1 MPRFLSF
8 PLLPRFRSGMSL
20 ARSLTLLIILVCA
33 ALVSITVLLGWNA
46 RGEWLEND
54 RKSLE
59 NLAFSLAQHADATFS
74 QTDTIV
80 LDIAERIED
89 AWPAQVGREHLRHVL
104 IQKVAQQKQLA
115 GLLVLDADGHE
126 VADSEAATMSGNAA
140 ARDCLNYHREHES
153 RTARI
158 GPPERSHVTGEW
170 VIPLSR
176 RIETPDGRFGGVVV
190 ASIKVSHFS
199 VYHQRFSVGDNGLIA
214 MNLMSGELVARR
226 PDVSRL
232 IGSNL
237 ADTELFRNYLARY
250 SGGSVIQVSPLDGI
264 ERQYAY
270 RRLAAYPLVVLAGK
284 PVIDS
289 LAGWRMRMMLQSGFV
304 LALICLISV
313 GGAMLVRQA
322 RAQTRARKQL
332 NESYA
337 KVKDL
342 ELALDEHA
350 ILAITD
356 TNHRIIYA
364 NDRFCSIS
372 RYSRA
377 ELLGQDPGIV
387 ASGFHPPA
395 FLQDIRDTIAAGKV
409 WRGDTCN
416 RAKDGSLYWTS
427 STVVPFLDA
436 DGKPYQYVA
445 IRTDIT
451 AQKEAEENLR
461 NAKTVLQES
470 NAQLLVLSGEDAL
483 TGLANRRRFDD
494 ALQQESARMALVGMP
509 LALLM
514 IDVDHFKTY
523 NDRYGHPAGDEC
535 LRQVARVLQRHAKR
549 PGDLVA
555 RYGGEEFAILLAN
568 TDQAG
573 ARVMAG
579 ELRTAL
585 IALALPH
592 QDNPAGLVT
601 VSIGLHA
608 VAAANENQA
617 ADRLVELADQALYA
631 AKAAGRNT
639 VCEAAE
645 PEAAPVG

>member
-1 MPRFLSF
+1 MPRFISF
-8 PLLPRFRSGMSL
+8 PPSPRFMAKMSL
-20 ARSLTLLIILVCA
+20 ARSLTLLIVLVCA
-33 ALVSITVLLGWNA
+33 ALIVLTVVLGWSA
-46 RGEWLEND
+46 RREWLEND

-59 NLAFSLAQHADATFS
+59 NLAYSLAQHADATFS
-74 QTDTIV
+74 QTDTVV
-80 LDIAERIED
+80 LDITERVED
-89 AWPAQVGREHLRHVL
+89 AWPDELARPRLQLVLAQKAAR
-104 IQKVAQQKQLA
+104 QKQLA
-115 GLLVLDADGHE
+115 SVLVFDAAGRE
-126 VADSEAATMSGNAA
+126 LADSAPAQTTADNAERHAYLYHRNNESRA
-140 ARDCLNYHREHES
+140 ARV
-153 RTARI
+153 
-158 GPPERSHVTGEW
+158 GPPERSRATGEW

-176 RIETPDGRFGGVVV
+176 RIVMPDGRFGGVVV
-190 ASIKVSHFS
+190 ASIRVDHFNIH
-199 VYHQRFSVGDNGLIA
+199 HQRFSVGDRGLVA

-226 PDVSRL
+226 PEVSRL

-250 SGGSVIQVSPLDGI
+250 SNGSVTLVSPLDGI

-270 RRLAAYPLVVLAGK
+270 RRLANFPLVVLAGT
-284 PVIDS
+284 PLVDS

-304 LALICLISV
+304 LVLILVIGL
-313 GGAMLVRQA
+313 GGATLVRQVG
-322 RAQTRARKQL
+322 AQTRAKKQL
-332 NESYA
+332 KESFA
-337 KVKDL
+337 KVKNL
-342 ELALDEHA
+342 EQALDEHA

-356 TNHRIIYA
+356 TSHRIVHA

-372 RYSRA
+372 RYSRT

-387 ASGFHPPA
+387 ASGVHTPA
-395 FLQDIRDTIAAGKV
+395 FMQEIRDTIAAGQV

-451 AQKEAEENLR
+451 TQKKAEEHLL

-470 NAQLLVLSGEDAL
+470 NAQLLVLNSQDAL
-483 TGLANRRRFDD
+483 TGLANRRRFDHV
-494 ALQQESARMALVGMP
+494 LLQESARLARVGMP

-535 LRQVARVLQRHAKR
+535 LRKVARLLQRHAKR

-568 TDQAG
+568 TDHAG
-573 ARVMAG
+573 AGVLAEEVRA
-579 ELRTAL
+579 AL
-585 IALALPH
+585 VEMALPH
-592 QDNPAGLVT
+592 QGNPAGIVT
-601 VSIGLHA
+601 VSIGLHSVLA
-608 VAAANENQA
+608 VDDPQA
-617 ADRLVELADQALYA
+617 GTRLVERADQALYA
-631 AKAAGRNT
+631 AKAAGRNA
-639 VCEAAE
+639 VRGECEAEGALHD
-645 PEAAPVG
+645 

>member
-1 MPRFLSF
+1 
-8 PLLPRFRSGMSL
+8 MSL
-20 ARSLTLLIILVCA
+20 ARSLTLLIALVCA
-33 ALVSITVLLGWNA
+33 ALVAITVLLGWNA

-54 RKSLE
+54 LKSME

-74 QTDTIV
+74 QSDTVV
-80 LDIAERIED
+80 LDIAERIAET
-89 AWPAQVGREHLRHVL
+89 WPAEVGRAHLRHVL
-104 IQKVAQQKQLA
+104 VQKVVQQKQIA
-115 GLLVLDADGHE
+115 GLLVLNAEGHE
-126 VADSEAATMSGNAA
+126 VADSQVATMDGRAA
-140 ARDCLNYHREHES
+140 ARDCFIYHRDSES
-153 RTARI
+153 RIARI
-158 GPPERSHVTGEW
+158 GPPERSHATGEW

-176 RIETPDGRFGGVVV
+176 RIETPDGQFGGVVV
-190 ASIKVSHFS
+190 ASIKLSHFS
-199 VYHQRFSVGDNGLIA
+199 AYHQRFSVGERGLIA

-226 PDVSRL
+226 PDVSNL
-232 IGSNL
+232 IGSSL
-237 ADTELFRNYLARY
+237 ADTELFRNYLTRH
-250 SGGSVIQVSPLDGI
+250 SNGTVTQVSPLDGI

-284 PVIDS
+284 PVVDS

-304 LALICLISV
+304 LALICLIALGS
-313 GGAMLVRQA
+313 ATLVRQA
-322 RAQTRARKQL
+322 RDQTRSRKQL
-332 NESYA
+332 KESFA

-387 ASGFHPPA
+387 ASGIHPPE
-395 FLQDIRDTIAAGKV
+395 FMQEIRDTIAAGQV

-445 IRTDIT
+445 IRTDIS
-451 AQKEAEENLR
+451 AQKKAEEHLR

-470 NAQLLVLSGEDAL
+470 NAELLVLSGQDAL
-483 TGLANRRRFDD
+483 TGLANRRRFDH
-494 ALQQESARMALVGMP
+494 ALQQESVRMARVGMP
-509 LALLM
+509 LAMLM

-549 PGDLVA
+549 PGDLIA
-555 RYGGEEFAILLAN
+555 RYGGEEFAFLLAN
-568 TDQAG
+568 TDLAG
-573 ARVMAG
+573 ARALAEEV
-579 ELRTAL
+579 RTAL

-601 VSIGLHA
+601 VSIGLHV
-608 VAAANENQA
+608 VAAANEQQGAN
-617 ADRLVELADQALYA
+617 RLVELADQALYA

-645 PEAAPVG
+645 PKAALVV

>member
-1 MPRFLSF
+1 MPRLVSFL
-8 PLLPRFRSGMSL
+8 PLPLFLGRMSL
-20 ARSLTLLIILVCA
+20 ARSLTLLIALVCA
-33 ALVSITVLLGWNA
+33 ALIILTVVLGWSA
-46 RGEWLEND
+46 RREWLEND

-59 NLAFSLAQHADATFS
+59 NLAYSLAQHADATFN
-74 QTDTIV
+74 QTDTVV

-89 AWPAQVGREHLRHVL
+89 AWPDELARARLRHVL
-104 IQKVAQQKQLA
+104 AQKVAQQKQLA
-115 GLLVLDADGHE
+115 SLLVFDAAGRE
-126 VADSEAATMSGNAA
+126 MADSGLVQNNGNAA
-140 ARDCLNYHREHES
+140 ERRAYLYHRDHDS
-153 RTARI
+153 RVPRV
-158 GPPERSHVTGEW
+158 GPPEHSRATGEW

-176 RIETPDGRFGGVVV
+176 RIAMPDGRFGGVVV
-190 ASIKVSHFS
+190 ASIRVHHFS
-199 VYHQRFSVGDNGLIA
+199 VYHQRFSVGDHGLVA

-226 PDVSRL
+226 PEVSRL
-232 IGSNL
+232 IGTNL

-250 SGGSVIQVSPLDGI
+250 PNGSVTLVSPLDGI

-270 RRLAAYPLVVLAGK
+270 RRLANFPLVVLAGT
-284 PVIDS
+284 PLVDS
-289 LAGWRMRMMLQSGFV
+289 LAGWRMRMMLQAGFV
-304 LALICLISV
+304 LVLILLIGL
-313 GGAMLVRQA
+313 GGATLVRQV
-322 RAQTRARKQL
+322 RAQTRAKKQL
-332 NESYA
+332 KDSFA
-337 KVKDL
+337 KVKNL
-342 ELALDEHA
+342 EQALDEHA

-356 TNHRIIYA
+356 TSHKIVYA

-387 ASGFHPPA
+387 ASSVHTPA
-395 FLQDIRDTIAAGKV
+395 FLQEIRDTIAAGQV

-451 AQKEAEENLR
+451 AQKAAEEQLR

-470 NAQLLVLSGEDAL
+470 NAQLLVLNGQDAL
-483 TGLANRRRFDD
+483 TGLANRRRFDHS
-494 ALQQESARMALVGMP
+494 LLQESARLARAGMP

-523 NDRYGHPAGDEC
+523 NDRYGHPAGDAC
-535 LRQVARVLQRHAKR
+535 LRQIAGLLQRHARR

-568 TDQAG
+568 TDHSG
-573 ARVMAG
+573 ARLLAEEVRAG
-579 ELRTAL
+579 LVAL
-585 IALALPH
+585 GLPH
-592 QDNPAGLVT
+592 QGNPAGIVT

-608 VAAANENQA
+608 LSAVEDPLAGT
-617 ADRLVELADQALYA
+617 RLVERADQALYA

-639 VCEAAE
+639 VCVAGESEAALHD
-645 PEAAPVG
+645 